1 MGLYS
6 CETVAG
12 IFFWVVRNN
21 EEAETMFV
29 TMAAIP
35 CGRISVVEILLSL
48 PAARN
53 ILQ

>member
-1 MGLYS
+1 VKPLPVS
-6 CETVAG
+6 
-12 IFFWVVRNN
+12 FLVVRNN

-35 CGRISVVEILLSL
+35 RGRISGVEILLSL
-48 PAARN
+48 PAASN